1 MTHSFCKLLS
11 AHWAKCLVFVRLEK
25 MRPFFMKSP
34 VNAEGLNGPFLGVR
48 NRSSV
53 FGDGSCNG
61 PGHYVVSSKVIMCEI
76 GEKIEAPSSM

>member
-1 MTHSFCKLLS
+1 
-11 AHWAKCLVFVRLEK
+11 
-25 MRPFFMKSP
+25 MKSP